1 MKKKII
7 RILAF
12 TLACLMLLGVFSS
25 VLRYASSVSLED
37 GAYAYGAG
45 LNEKQIEQTKK
56 LLGIKGNPTAIAV
69 RGEDSKKYINENNR
83 DSSMISSIYAKT
95 NKTNSIKVEVLTPL
109 MIQKVTSLQYSNAAI
124 TAGLK
129 SLDISVAAIRP
140 VTGTSAL
147 TGVYKLA
154 ELAGQK
160 IDVKRTE
167 VANEEIQVINAI
179 AKEHEADKKFNKEK
193 LNKAVLEIKQ
203 ELVDKKEKNGSISS
217 NQVAEVIQNVINNNN
232 LNQVINQTNI
242 KDLQVVFNNFINI
255 NNLDLGLVKEQLN
268 SLAKEAPKIAEKELA
283 RVKDFLKTDEGKK
296 FVNSLSNTFSKE
308 NLNSVLDSAKSA
320 LDSPE
325 VENILSKIKSGISEE
340 NINKVIKGAE
350 DSVNKAN
357 KSGLFSSIA
366 SFISDIFKS
375 IANFFKSIF

>member
-1 MKKKII
+1 MKEKLI
-7 RILAF
+7 RFLAL
-12 TLACLMLLGVFSS
+12 TLACLMLLGAFSS
-25 VLRYASSVSLED
+25 ILIHASSVSLKD

-45 LNEKQIEQTKK
+45 LNKEEIEQTKK

-69 RGEDSKKYINENNR
+69 KGEDSKKYINENNS
-83 DSSMISSIYAKT
+83 DSVMISSIYAKS

-154 ELAGQK
+154 ELAGQE

-179 AKEHEADKKFNKEK
+179 AKEHEDEDGFNKEA

-203 ELVDKKEKNGSISS
+203 DLVDKKEKGGDISS

-232 LNQVINQTNI
+232 LNQVINQANI
-242 KDLQVVFNNFINI
+242 EDLQVVFNNFINI
-255 NNLDLGLVKEQLN
+255 DNLDLGLIKDQLN
-268 SLAKEAPKIAEKELA
+268 SLAKEAPKIAEKELE
-283 RVKDFLKTDEGKK
+283 RVKDFLNTEEGKN

-325 VENILSKIKSGISEE
+325 VENILEKIKSGVSQE
-340 NINKVIKGAE
+340 NIDKVIKGTGDTINNA
-350 DSVNKAN
+350 DS
-357 KSGLFSSIA
+357 SGFFSSIGN
-366 SFISDIFKS
+366 FISNIFKS
-375 IANFFKSIF
+375 IADFFKSIF

>member
-12 TLACLMLLGVFSS
+12 TLACLMLLGIFSS

-283 RVKDFLKTDEGKK
+283 RVKDFLKTDGGKK

>member
-12 TLACLMLLGVFSS
+12 TLACLMLLGAFSS
-25 VLRYASSVSLED
+25 ILINASSVSLKD

-45 LNEKQIEQTKK
+45 LNKEEIEQTKK

-69 RGEDSKKYINENNR
+69 KGEDSKKYINENNS
-83 DSSMISSIYAKT
+83 DSVMISSIYAKS

-154 ELAGQK
+154 ELAGQE

-179 AKEHEADKKFNKEK
+179 AKEHEDEDGFNKEA

-203 ELVDKKEKNGSISS
+203 DLVDKKEKGGDISS

-232 LNQVINQTNI
+232 LNQVINQANI
-242 KDLQVVFNNFINI
+242 EDLQVVFNNFINI
-255 NNLDLGLVKEQLN
+255 DNLDLGLIKDQLN
-268 SLAKEAPKIAEKELA
+268 SLAKEAPKIAEKELE
-283 RVKDFLKTDEGKK
+283 RVKDFLNTEEGKN

-325 VENILSKIKSGISEE
+325 VENILEKIKSGVSQE
-340 NINKVIKGAE
+340 NIDKVIKGAGDTINNA
-350 DSVNKAN
+350 DS
-357 KSGLFSSIA
+357 SGFFSSIGN
-366 SFISDIFKS
+366 FISNIFKS
-375 IANFFKSIF
+375 IADFFKSIF